1 MLEGAVQ
8 TLRDKG
14 IAGASARNIAA
25 ASGVNQGL
33 IFYHFGSVDEL
44 IIAAC
49 TTATAERVDRY
60 RDRLAA
66 AGSLRELLV
75 AGRELH
81 EAERAAGNVTM
92 LAQVLAGAQQNEAL
106 ARAGREALSL
116 WIAEIE
122 LVLDRLIR
130 DNPISIAIDGPGLAR
145 GLAAAFIGIELYE
158 GVDPAGA
165 EAAFAALEQL
175 SVLTEV
181 LDDLGPVVRR
191 ALRNRVR
198 RAQAQTAAAA
208 VR

>member
-1 MLEGAVQ
+1 M
-8 TLRDKG
+8 
-14 IAGASARNIAA
+14 
-25 ASGVNQGL
+25 NQGL